1 MELLSLFSLIVK
13 YNLPFT
19 NKESCILE
27 LQNWFMNSGS
37 VWQKFAQVLSQY
49 EEVVGKDLAFALSKM
64 CFDCPAHDDKYS
76 ARIIKDAFGDKYNT
90 KNMKMVGSGTISQ
103 VYKVMEN
110 DTNRVVAIKV
120 MHPNVKREIR
130 DACEAYNNIKS
141 SSLFPRRFT
150 TILSIFFNGLKEQLL
165 MNREFK
171 NGKLFKKTM
180 QPTNN
185 ENYFFVIPE
194 MIEYSKKCLVMEYEK
209 SILLAKINVA
219 NLNESKKQTLYKAC
233 NAMRMFSMAMTI
245 NGFLHGDLHFGNIG
259 IQNFDS
265 IENMKI
271 VIYDFGQCF
280 DISNLN
286 KRKQFVNSFLYKN
299 SRELISYMLPV
310 NYHNEIIS
318 KLSNNFEDDIRFL
331 GNYILLNEIQVDKNI
346 LNIIISWGKSK
357 KNAETLLLL
366 TDKYNCEDTMVY
378 LLDNGIQKYIDKY
391 YLLYDDFNCLLTM

>member
-1 MELLSLFSLIVK
+1 MDLLSLFTLLVK

-19 NKESCILE
+19 NKKSCILE
-27 LQNWFMNSGS
+27 IQNWFMNSGS

-103 VYKVMEN
+103 VYKVVEN
-110 DTNRVVAIKV
+110 DTNRIVAIKV

-130 DACEAYNNIKS
+130 DAYEAYNNIKS

-150 TILSIFFNGLKEQLL
+150 TILSLFFNGLKEQLL

-185 ENYFFVIPE
+185 ENYLFVIPE

-209 SILLAKINVA
+209 SLILAKINVA
-219 NLNESKKQTLYKAC
+219 NLSETEQQTLHKAC
-233 NAMRMFSMAMTI
+233 NSIKLLGLTMTV

-259 IQNFDS
+259 IQNFGS
-265 IENMKI
+265 NMKI

-280 DISNLN
+280 DISNMN
-286 KRKQFVNSFLYKN
+286 KRKQIVKSFLYKN
-299 SRELISYMLPV
+299 SGDFISYTIPKYQNELIPKMT
-310 NYHNEIIS
+310 
-318 KLSNNFEDDIRFL
+318 NNFEDDIRII
-331 GNYILLNEIQVDKNI
+331 GNYILLNEIQVDKNV
-346 LNIIISWGKSK
+346 LNTIISWGKMKS
-357 KNAETLLLL
+357 NVEMLCLLIN
-366 TDKYNCEDTMVY
+366 KYNCEDTTDY
-378 LLDNGIQKYIDKY
+378 LLENGIQKYIDKY
-391 YLLYDDFNCLLTM
+391 LPYDDFNCFRNFTM

>member
-1 MELLSLFSLIVK
+1 
-13 YNLPFT
+13 
-19 NKESCILE
+19 
-27 LQNWFMNSGS
+27 MNSGS